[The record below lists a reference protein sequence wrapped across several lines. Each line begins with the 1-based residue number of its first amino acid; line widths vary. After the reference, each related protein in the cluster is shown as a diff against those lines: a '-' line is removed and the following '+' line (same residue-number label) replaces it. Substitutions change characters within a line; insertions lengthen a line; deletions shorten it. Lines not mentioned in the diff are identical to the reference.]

1 MDNGR
6 YLPADRV
13 HAGSLQLSD
22 LSVRANDG
30 REIGKLA
37 GFVIDPGA
45 HCIRSLVLRSDSAQ
59 VEVPM
64 GHIQIDSQGGT
75 LRLVDTSTDGLK
87 AFAADAVPV
96 IDDADLWVPVFHSA
110 A

>member
-6 YLPADRV
+6 YLPAERV

-30 REIGKLA
+30 RELGKLT

-45 HCIRSLVLRSDSAQ
+45 HCIRSLVLQSDSAQ

-75 LRLVDTSTDGLK
+75 LRLVDQSTDLK

-96 IDDADLWVPVFHSA
+96 VEDADLWVPVFHSA